1 MLFALLLSGGGEFR
15 AESGY
20 ISAIRAPDQTPSL
33 LTNQPPPIPPHPP
46 EYSNRIVIIP
56 PPTPHTYSLRYFS
69 AKSTHTSLTTHTTTP
84 YTTHTRYVRNDI

>member
-33 LTNQPPPIPPHPP
+33 LTNQPPPPSPSPPRTQR
-46 EYSNRIVIIP
+46 E
-56 PPTPHTYSLRYFS
+56 L
-69 AKSTHTSLTTHTTTP
+69 L
-84 YTTHTRYVRNDI
+84 